1 VGEVDKRILVVEDE
15 SIVLL
20 DITMML
26 KDAGFDVVGHARN
39 GEKAIELA
47 HALQPD
53 LVLMDIKM
61 PKMNGLKASDVI
73 SNTFQIPVLLLTA
86 FSQREY
92 IDEAKRANIVGYL
105 VKPITEANL
114 IPAVEIALLQ
124 AANTKKYQERNAQLD
139 ETLTNRKVIEKAKG
153 IIMKRKNVTEEIAYN
168 KLRRLSM
175 DKQLS
180 METVARRIIANDQK
194 QVNR

>member
-1 VGEVDKRILVVEDE
+1 MNKRILVVEDE

-20 DITMML
+20 DITIML

-153 IIMKRKNVTEEIAYN
+153 IIMKRKNVTEEVAYN

>member
-1 VGEVDKRILVVEDE
+1 MVKRILVVEDE

-20 DITMML
+20 DITIML

-39 GEKAIELA
+39 GEKAIEMA

>member
-1 VGEVDKRILVVEDE
+1 MVKRILVVEDE
-15 SIVLL
+15 SILLL
-20 DITMML
+20 DITIML

>member
-1 VGEVDKRILVVEDE
+1 MVKRILVVEDE

-20 DITMML
+20 DITIML

-61 PKMNGLKASDVI
+61 PKMNGLKASEVI

-86 FSQREY
+86 FSQRDY

-124 AANTKKYQERNAQLD
+124 AANTKKHQERNAQLD

-153 IIMKRKNVTEEIAYN
+153 IIMKRKNVTEETAYI

>member
-1 VGEVDKRILVVEDE
+1 MVKRILVVEDE

-20 DITMML
+20 DITIML

-47 HALQPD
+47 YALQPD

-124 AANTKKYQERNAQLD
+124 AANTKKHQERNALLD

-180 METVARRIIANDQK
+180 METVARRIVTNDQK

>member
-1 VGEVDKRILVVEDE
+1 MDKRILVVEDE

-20 DITMML
+20 DITIML

-73 SNTFQIPVLLLTA
+73 SNTFRIPVLLLTA

>member
-1 VGEVDKRILVVEDE
+1 MVKRILVVEDE

-20 DITMML
+20 DITIML
-26 KDAGFDVVGHARN
+26 KDAGYDVVGHARD
-39 GEKAIELA
+39 GEKAVELA

-61 PKMNGLKASDVI
+61 PKMNGLKASEVI

-124 AANTKKYQERNAQLD
+124 AANVKKYQERNAQLD

-153 IIMKRKNVTEEIAYN
+153 IIMKRKKVTEETAYK

-180 METVARRIIANDQK
+180 METVARMIISNDQK

>member
-1 VGEVDKRILVVEDE
+1 MGEVDKRILVVEDE

-20 DITMML
+20 DITIML

-153 IIMKRKNVTEEIAYN
+153 IIMKRKNVSEEIAYN

>member
-1 VGEVDKRILVVEDE
+1 MVKRILVVEDE

-20 DITMML
+20 DITIML
-26 KDAGFDVVGHARN
+26 KDAGFDVVGHARD

-61 PKMNGLKASDVI
+61 PKMNGLKASEVI

-105 VKPITEANL
+105 VKPITEADL

-124 AANTKKYQERNAQLD
+124 AANAKKYQERNAQLD

-153 IIMKRKNVTEEIAYN
+153 IIMKRKNVSEETAYN
-168 KLRRLSM
+168 KLRKLSM

-180 METVARRIIANDQK
+180 METVARLIVTKDQK

>member
-1 VGEVDKRILVVEDE
+1 MVKRILVVEDE

-20 DITMML
+20 DITIML
-26 KDAGFDVVGHARN
+26 KDAGYDVVGHARD
-39 GEKAIELA
+39 GEKAVELA

-61 PKMNGLKASDVI
+61 PKMNGLKASEVI

-92 IDEAKRANIVGYL
+92 IDEAKRANIIGYL

-124 AANTKKYQERNAQLD
+124 AANAKKYQERNAQLD

-153 IIMKRKNVTEEIAYN
+153 IIMKRKKVTEETAYK

-180 METVARRIIANDQK
+180 METVARMIISNDQK

>member
-1 VGEVDKRILVVEDE
+1 MVKRILVVEDE

-20 DITMML
+20 DITIML

-124 AANTKKYQERNAQLD
+124 AANTKKHQERNAQLD

-153 IIMKRKNVTEEIAYN
+153 IIMKRKNVTEETAYN

>member
-1 VGEVDKRILVVEDE
+1 MDKRILVVEDE

-20 DITMML
+20 DITIML

-124 AANTKKYQERNAQLD
+124 AANTKKHQERNAQLD

>member
-1 VGEVDKRILVVEDE
+1 VVKRILVVEDE
-15 SIVLL
+15 SILLL
-20 DITMML
+20 DITIML

>member
-1 VGEVDKRILVVEDE
+1 MVKRILVVEDE

-20 DITMML
+20 DITIML

-124 AANTKKYQERNAQLD
+124 AANTKKHQERNAQLD

>member
-1 VGEVDKRILVVEDE
+1 VDKRILVVEDE

-20 DITMML
+20 DITIML

>member
-1 VGEVDKRILVVEDE
+1 MVKRILVVEDE

-20 DITMML
+20 DITIML

-153 IIMKRKNVTEEIAYN
+153 IIMKRKNVCEEIAYN

>member
-1 VGEVDKRILVVEDE
+1 MDKRILVVEDE

-20 DITMML
+20 DITIML

-39 GEKAIELA
+39 GDKAIELA

-168 KLRRLSM
+168 KLRKLSM

>member
-1 VGEVDKRILVVEDE
+1 MVKRILVVEDE

-20 DITMML
+20 DITIML

-86 FSQREY
+86 FSQRKY

>member
-1 VGEVDKRILVVEDE
+1 MVKRILVVEDE

-20 DITMML
+20 DITIML

-47 HALQPD
+47 HELQPD

-124 AANTKKYQERNAQLD
+124 AANTKKHQERNAQLD

-153 IIMKRKNVTEEIAYN
+153 IIMKRKNVTEETAYI

>member
-20 DITMML
+20 DITIML

-168 KLRRLSM
+168 NLRRLSM

>member
-1 VGEVDKRILVVEDE
+1 MVKRILVVEDE

-20 DITMML
+20 DITIML
-26 KDAGFDVVGHARN
+26 KDARFDVVGHARN

-124 AANTKKYQERNAQLD
+124 AANTKKYQERNAQLG

>member
-1 VGEVDKRILVVEDE
+1 MGKRILVVEDE

-20 DITMML
+20 DITYML
-26 KDAGFDVVGHARN
+26 KDAGFDVVGQARD

-61 PKMNGLKASDVI
+61 PKLNGLKASEVI

-92 IDEAKRANIVGYL
+92 IDQAKRANIVGYL
-105 VKPITEANL
+105 VKPITEASL
-114 IPAVEIALLQ
+114 IPAVEIALMQ
-124 AANTKKYQERNAQLD
+124 AENTKKYQEQMAQLD
-139 ETLTNRKVIEKAKG
+139 ETLHNRKAIEKAKG

-175 DKQLS
+175 NKQLS
-180 METVARRIIANDQK
+180 IEKVAQLIIINDQK

>member
-1 VGEVDKRILVVEDE
+1 MVKRILVVEDE

-20 DITMML
+20 DITIML

-47 HALQPD
+47 HELQPD

-124 AANTKKYQERNAQLD
+124 AANTKKHQERNAQLD

-153 IIMKRKNVTEEIAYN
+153 IIMKRKNVTEETAYV

>member
-1 VGEVDKRILVVEDE
+1 MVKRILVVEDE

-20 DITMML
+20 DITIML
-26 KDAGFDVVGHARN
+26 KDAGFDVVGHARD

-61 PKMNGLKASDVI
+61 PKMNGLKASEVI

-105 VKPITEANL
+105 VKPITEADL

-124 AANTKKYQERNAQLD
+124 AANAKKYQERNAQLD

-153 IIMKRKNVTEEIAYN
+153 IIMKRKNVSEETAYK
-168 KLRRLSM
+168 KLRKLSM

-180 METVARRIIANDQK
+180 METVARLIVTKDQK

>member
-1 VGEVDKRILVVEDE
+1 
-15 SIVLL
+15 
-20 DITMML
+20 
-26 KDAGFDVVGHARN
+26 
-39 GEKAIELA
+39 
-47 HALQPD
+47 
-53 LVLMDIKM
+53 
-61 PKMNGLKASDVI
+61 
-73 SNTFQIPVLLLTA
+73 
-86 FSQREY
+86 
-92 IDEAKRANIVGYL
+92 
-105 VKPITEANL
+105 
-114 IPAVEIALLQ
+114 
-124 AANTKKYQERNAQLD
+124 LD

>member
-1 VGEVDKRILVVEDE
+1 MDKRILVVEDE

-20 DITMML
+20 DITIML

-47 HALQPD
+47 HSLKPD

>member
-1 VGEVDKRILVVEDE
+1 MVKRILVVEDE
-15 SIVLL
+15 SILLL
-20 DITMML
+20 DITIML

-105 VKPITEANL
+105 VKPITEASL

>member
-20 DITMML
+20 DITIML

-47 HALQPD
+47 HSLQPD

>member
-1 VGEVDKRILVVEDE
+1 MVKRILVVEDE

-20 DITMML
+20 DITIML

-114 IPAVEIALLQ
+114 IPAVEIALQQ
-124 AANTKKYQERNAQLD
+124 AANTKKHQERNAQLD

-180 METVARRIIANDQK
+180 IETVARRIIANDQK

>member
-1 VGEVDKRILVVEDE
+1 MDKRILVVEDE

-20 DITMML
+20 DITIML

-175 DKQLS
+175 DKQVS

>member
-1 VGEVDKRILVVEDE
+1 MVKRILVVEDE

-20 DITMML
+20 DITIML

-124 AANTKKYQERNAQLD
+124 AANTKKYQERYAQLD

>member
-1 VGEVDKRILVVEDE
+1 MDKRILVVEDE

-20 DITMML
+20 DITIML

-194 QVNR
+194 QVNS

>member
-1 VGEVDKRILVVEDE
+1 MVKRILVVEDE

-20 DITMML
+20 DITIML

-39 GEKAIELA
+39 GEKAIEMA

-168 KLRRLSM
+168 KMRRLSM

>member
-20 DITMML
+20 DITIML

-180 METVARRIIANDQK
+180 METVARRIIANEQK

>member
-1 VGEVDKRILVVEDE
+1 MVKRILVVEDE

-20 DITMML
+20 DITIML

-180 METVARRIIANDQK
+180 METVARRIIENDQK

>member
-20 DITMML
+20 DITIML

-124 AANTKKYQERNAQLD
+124 AANTKKHQERNAQLD

>member
-1 VGEVDKRILVVEDE
+1 MDKRILVVEDE

-20 DITMML
+20 DITIML

-153 IIMKRKNVTEEIAYN
+153 IIMKRKNVTEEVAYN

>member
-1 VGEVDKRILVVEDE
+1 MVKRILVVEDE

-20 DITMML
+20 DITIML

-114 IPAVEIALLQ
+114 IPAVEIALQQ
-124 AANTKKYQERNAQLD
+124 AANTKKHQERNAQLD

-153 IIMKRKNVTEEIAYN
+153 IIMKRKNVTEETAYN

>member
-1 VGEVDKRILVVEDE
+1 MDKRILVVEDE

-20 DITMML
+20 DITIML

-180 METVARRIIANDQK
+180 METVAHRIIANDQK

>member
-1 VGEVDKRILVVEDE
+1 MVKRILVVEDE

-20 DITMML
+20 DITIML

-114 IPAVEIALLQ
+114 IPAVEIALQQ
-124 AANTKKYQERNAQLD
+124 AANTKKHQERNAQLD

-180 METVARRIIANDQK
+180 LETVARRIIANDQK